1 MKNSTIANEW
11 LELARRNLDAAK
23 ILFEAKHFN
32 DVIGIELHQC
42 IEKSLKALPAF
53 HKKTVLKTH
62 DLMVLLSQAEKFIQF
77 DPEIRIILET
87 ATDYYVENRYPGG
100 GFNFLPSDKEIGKVI
115 EVAEYIYTS
124 VKEYINKQ

>member
-1 MKNSTIANEW
+1 MKNRSIATEW
-11 LELARRNLDAAK
+11 LELAKRNLDAAK

-32 DVIGIELHQC
+32 DVIGIELHQS

-53 HKKTVLKTH
+53 HNKPILKTH

-77 DPEIRIILET
+77 DHDVRKILET

-100 GFNFLPSDKEIGKVI
+100 GFNFLPADTEIEKVI
-115 EVAEYIYTS
+115 ETANYIYKT
-124 VKEYINKQ
+124 VNEYINK

>member
-1 MKNSTIANEW
+1 MKNKQIALEW

-53 HKKTVLKTH
+53 QNINVLKTH
-62 DLMVLLSQAEKFIQF
+62 DLMVLLSQAEKIVQF
-77 DPEIRIILET
+77 DLDLRKILET
-87 ATDYYVENRYPGG
+87 VTDYYVENRYPGG
-100 GFNFLPSDKEIGKVI
+100 GFNFLPSDEEIKKVI
-115 EVAEYIYTS
+115 ETADHIYTK
-124 VKEYINKQ
+124 VRTFINK